1 MKNTLKII
9 AIIISALLI
18 ICISFFIIRY
28 IRIKNIRDSVVI
40 TDTIFDNTDFPA
52 EINEDDTIGKLT
64 IPSILLQKAPVKE
77 GVELDI
83 LAEAIGH
90 FPSTNILGGNIGL
103 ASHNGGDKSPY
114 FKKLNKLKRGDDI
127 YFESIYGTFKYTVET
142 ITIIDETDFS
152 YLQQTEDNRLT
163 LITCVR
169 NQPEKRLCVQA
180 IQSK

>member
-1 MKNTLKII
+1 MKKTLKII
-9 AIIISALLI
+9 AVIISALLI
-18 ICISFFIIRY
+18 ICISFILVRY
-28 IRIKNIRDSVVI
+28 IRIKNIRDSVII

-52 EINEDDTIGKLT
+52 EIREDDTIGTLT
-64 IPSILLQKAPVKE
+64 IPSILLQKAPIKE
-77 GVELDI
+77 GVELDT

-90 FPSTNILGGNIGL
+90 FPSTNLLGGNIGL

-114 FKKLNKLKRGDDI
+114 FKKLNKVKRGDDI

-152 YLQQTEDNRLT
+152 YLEQTEDNRLT

-169 NQPEKRLCVQA
+169 NQSEKRLCVQA
-180 IQSK
+180 VQNK